1 MDTEE
6 NFELSKA
13 LTSTEIQ
20 KKKIGMKMYSQI
32 QHILWRIL

>member
-20 KKKIGMKMYSQI
+20 KKIGMKMYSQI